1 MAEGA
6 NKRKLNSESLSP
18 EVNQAKKHQAGSS
31 PENRRERFES
41 LPGERCP
48 HCSENCVSESKAVQ
62 CDLCG
67 VWAHAECEG
76 ISVELYDKFNAV
88 CANVNNVSYY
98 CEANH
103 CNSRIKQLVHAH
115 YSNLDQQVDLP
126 SLRALQ
132 VEQANLHRIISE
144 VSNKVDNL
152 NLRNKELLGEIEAAS
167 ESISTDKP
175 PIIPSESPASTFLT
189 VAEELDNR
197 ERRKN
202 NVIIYNLPETS
213 LSQDEK
219 WFTDLCKGVFDI
231 SIKITK
237 ILRLGK
243 SVENKARPLLI
254 VIDDLSHKEF
264 VVSHS
269 YYLRRHSQYKNVYI
283 STDMTKLQREKHRKL
298 VQELK
303 QRREGGE
310 KNLIIYNGGIVPRRY
325 RNATNASNVPPVG
338 EVKSS

>member
-31 PENRRERFES
+31 PENRSERFES

-152 NLRNKELLGEIEAAS
+152 NL
-167 ESISTDKP
+167 
-175 PIIPSESPASTFLT
+175 
-189 VAEELDNR
+189 
-197 ERRKN
+197 
-202 NVIIYNLPETS
+202 
-213 LSQDEK
+213 
-219 WFTDLCKGVFDI
+219 
-231 SIKITK
+231 
-237 ILRLGK
+237 
-243 SVENKARPLLI
+243 
-254 VIDDLSHKEF
+254 
-264 VVSHS
+264 
-269 YYLRRHSQYKNVYI
+269 
-283 STDMTKLQREKHRKL
+283 
-298 VQELK
+298 
-303 QRREGGE
+303 
-310 KNLIIYNGGIVPRRY
+310 
-325 RNATNASNVPPVG
+325 
-338 EVKSS
+338 